1 MPRRSELRTDPDET
15 EVRALLAAHL
25 TRSDLEAARFERLAS
40 GGINRCW
47 RVDIASGPLF
57 VRVAEAAARNL
68 GADWASEALLLGIAS
83 ERGIAPRP
91 ILALPAEGLLVTE
104 FVEGG
109 RVIREVVSSPGCLR
123 RIGRLLGELHS
134 ITPAPGIRSLDFGAQ
149 AASLES
155 RLSASAARPDL
166 AARARAV
173 FERLRSG
180 CDRVTPCHND
190 VHHANLIDDG
200 RRLCLVDWE
209 YGGIGDPI
217 FDVAGF
223 LCHHPADEAGTGVLL
238 DAYGPGLRR
247 ESLPDACWAFDYVQW
262 LWYRLAASAA
272 SDPANDA
279 AFVARAREL
288 AARLEA

>member
-1 MPRRSELRTDPDET
+1 MLRRSELRTDPDER

-25 TRSDLEAARFERLAS
+25 TGSDLETARFERLPS
-40 GGINRCW
+40 GGLNRCW
-47 RVDIASGPLF
+47 RVDSASGPLF
-57 VRVAEAAARNL
+57 VRVADTAARGL

-83 ERGIAPRP
+83 ERGIGPRP
-91 ILALPAEGLLVTE
+91 ILALPSQGLLVTE

-109 RVIREVVSSPGCLR
+109 RVAREVVSSPGCLR

-134 ITPAPGIRSLDFGAQ
+134 VTPAPGIRALDFGVQ

-155 RLSASAARPDL
+155 RLSASAARPGV
-166 AARARAV
+166 AARARTV
-173 FERLRSG
+173 FARLRSG

-217 FDVAGF
+217 YDVAGF
-223 LCHHPADEAGTGVLL
+223 LCHHPVDEAETGLLL
-238 DAYGPGLRR
+238 DAYGPGMRR
-247 ESLPDACWAFDYVQW
+247 ERLPDACWAFDYVQW
-262 LWYRLAASAA
+262 LWYRLAVSTA
-272 SDPANDA
+272 SDPADEA
-279 AFVARAREL
+279 AFVARVREL
-288 AARLEA
+288 AARLET